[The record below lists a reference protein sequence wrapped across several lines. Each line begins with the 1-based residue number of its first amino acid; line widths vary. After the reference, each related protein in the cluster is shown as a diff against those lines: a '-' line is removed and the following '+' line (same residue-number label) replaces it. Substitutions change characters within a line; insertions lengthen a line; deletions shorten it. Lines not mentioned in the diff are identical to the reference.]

1 MTLVD
6 MPNADIHQV
15 TESRVLAG
23 LAHPLRRRLLNV
35 LKVDGPSTATVLS
48 ERTGQAV
55 GNISH
60 HLRTLATA
68 GLIEEVPEMARD
80 RRERWWRRTPG
91 PVQWSSADFAGDAAT
106 EAIARA
112 AESVNLDTQLGFLR
126 AWAAVPDEER
136 AHWPTGPVAMDSW
149 LRMDDDELA
158 EFSVQLLALVRRWA
172 DREIPEDG
180 RDRAPV
186 FFFAHGIP
194 ARP

>member
-1 MTLVD
+1 MRT
-6 MPNADIHQV
+6 AKTRQV
-15 TESRVLAG
+15 TDSRVLAAM
-23 LAHPLRRRLLNV
+23 AHPLRRRLLNL
-35 LKVDGPSTATVLS
+35 LKVDGPSTASALA

-60 HLRTLATA
+60 HLHTLANA
-68 GLIEEVPEMARD
+68 GLIEEAAEMARD
-80 RRERWWRRTPG
+80 RRERWWRRVPG

-112 AESVNLDTQLGFLR
+112 AQAVDLDTELGFLR

-136 AHWPTGPVAMDSW
+136 ARWPNGPVSMNSW

-158 EFSVQLLALVRRWA
+158 EFSAQLLALVRRWA
-172 DREIPEDG
+172 DRDLPADG
-180 RDRAPV
+180 RDRDPV

-194 ARP
+194 AQP

>member
-1 MTLVD
+1 
-6 MPNADIHQV
+6 
-15 TESRVLAG
+15 
-23 LAHPLRRRLLNV
+23 
-35 LKVDGPSTATVLS
+35 VDGPSTASALS

-55 GNISH
+55 GNVSH
-60 HLRTLATA
+60 HLHSLAAA

-112 AESVNLDTQLGFLR
+112 AQAVDLDTELGFLR

-136 AHWPTGPVAMDSW
+136 ARWPNGPVAVNSW
-149 LRMDDDELA
+149 LRMDDGELA
-158 EFSVQLLALVRRWA
+158 EFSAELLALIRRWA
-172 DREIPEDG
+172 DRELPEDG
-180 RDRAPV
+180 RDRDPV

-194 ARP
+194 AQP